1 MSTIHTTFEQG
12 HHHPVQLN
20 GSIGIDPKDLD
31 ENELVL
37 VLSMRCIFMVQSV
50 VASVLKNLEDAA
62 HR

>member
-1 MSTIHTTFEQG
+1 MREPSEL
-12 HHHPVQLN
+12 VNL
-20 GSIGIDPKDLD
+20 DLD